1 MFASVE
7 VKDYVIELDGK
18 PEIIKR
24 ERWLGVVNRQN
35 GIVTDAEYYF
45 EGAVF
50 DYDEKTDSYSM
61 GGTVKKSRVEFDEQA
76 ERVVF
81 FK

>member
-7 VKDYVIELDGK
+7 VKDYTIQLDGK
-18 PEIIKR
+18 PMTVKK
-24 ERWLGVVNRQN
+24 ERWLGIVNRKD
-35 GIVTDAEYYF
+35 GVVTDEENYF

-61 GGTVKKSRVEFDEQA
+61 GGSVTKTKSEFEA
-76 ERVVF
+76 ESKSVCF

>member
-7 VKDYVIELDGK
+7 VKDYTIQLDGK
-18 PEIIKR
+18 PYTVKG
-24 ERWLGVVNRQN
+24 ERWLGIVNRID
-35 GIVTDAEYYF
+35 GVVTDEENYF
-45 EGAVF
+45 AGSVF

-61 GGTVKKSRVEFDEQA
+61 AGSVNKTKAEFDA
-76 ERVVF
+76 EAARVCF

>member
-7 VKDYVIELDGK
+7 VKDYTIELDGK
-18 PEIIKR
+18 PTVIKK
-24 ERWLGVVNRQN
+24 ERWLGVINRKD
-35 GIVTDAEYYF
+35 GLVTDEEHYF
-45 EGAVF
+45 EGSVF

-61 GGTVKKSRVEFDEQA
+61 GGSVTKTKAEFDA
-76 ERVVF
+76 EAARICF